1 MNKTLYDILLDV
13 SKSSMIDAGDLQTAG
28 LLILTA
34 ATQGLRISRAG
45 VWLLTAD
52 KQAICAKMLI
62 DGDDCKFNTD
72 LYLARAD
79 FPRYFASLDRERA
92 VVAHNAQENEHTS
105 EFRESYLIPFGITSL
120 LDAPIRHRGEMLGII
135 CCEHQGDA
143 RTWSNEEVAF
153 ASALADTYG
162 RAISAAQRN
171 DYEQQLKEIN
181 EQLEQKIN
189 ERTNVLQ
196 DALRNLNRTQAQ
208 LIESEK
214 LASLGRLVSGLA
226 HEINTP
232 LGIAVTSSSH
242 CASELKRLQKLYQD
256 EALNEEEFAHFLTDL
271 DDALGLIN
279 SNLNRAATLVQNF
292 KLSGSIHTANE
303 EEQFELRSCIDLT
316 LKSLQPLL
324 KKNQINCALLSG
336 PEIVLNSYPGAIA
349 QIITNL
355 ITNSIHHAFHHN
367 LSDTLT
373 DASSNTFADSKEK
386 HIRIELKQT
395 PENIIIHYRDNGCGI
410 AEDIRPKI
418 FEPFFTTARRTG
430 GSGLGLS
437 IVYNLVTQ
445 KLGGEIALDGEQ
457 SQGASFTINIPPS
470 RANKL

>member
-1 MNKTLYDILLDV
+1 
-13 SKSSMIDAGDLQTAG
+13 
-28 LLILTA
+28 
-34 ATQGLRISRAG
+34 
-45 VWLLTAD
+45 
-52 KQAICAKMLI
+52 
-62 DGDDCKFNTD
+62 
-72 LYLARAD
+72 
-79 FPRYFASLDRERA
+79 
-92 VVAHNAQENEHTS
+92 
-105 EFRESYLIPFGITSL
+105 
-120 LDAPIRHRGEMLGII
+120 I
-135 CCEHQGDA
+135 CCEHQGEM
-143 RTWSNEEVAF
+143 RTWSNEEIAF

-171 DYEQQLKEIN
+171 DYERQLKEIN

-189 ERTNVLQ
+189 DRTNVLQ
-196 DALRNLNRTQAQ
+196 DALRNLNHTQAK

-242 CASELKRLQKLYQD
+242 CASELKRVQKLYKD
-256 EALNEEEFAHFLTDL
+256 EALNEEEFAQFLAGLEDG
-271 DDALGLIN
+271 LGLIN
-279 SNLNRAATLVQNF
+279 TNLNRAATLVQNF

-324 KKNQINCALLSG
+324 KKNHINCVLLAG
-336 PEIVLNSYPGAIA
+336 VDITLNSYPGAIA

-355 ITNSIHHAFHHN
+355 ITNSIHHAFHH
-367 LSDTLT
+367 T
-373 DASSNTFADSKEK
+373 ADKQ
-386 HIRIELKQT
+386 IRIELNQT
-395 PENIIIHYRDNGCGI
+395 PEQITIQYRDNGCGI
-410 AEDIRPKI
+410 ADDIRPKI

-445 KLGGEIALDGEQ
+445 KLGGDIVIDDYQ
-457 SQGASFTINIPPS
+457 SQGAGFSIGIPCCT
-470 RANKL
+470 

>member
-1 MNKTLYDILLDV
+1 MDKTLYDILLDV
-13 SKSSMIDAGDLQTAG
+13 SKSSMIDEGDLQTAG
-28 LLILTA
+28 LLILSA
-34 ATQGLRISRAG
+34 ATQGLQISRAG
-45 VWLLTAD
+45 IWLLTED
-52 KQAICAKMLI
+52 KQAIRGKMLI
-62 DGDDCKFNTD
+62 DGDDCKLNTD
-72 LYLARAD
+72 LCLARKD
-79 FPRYFASLDRERA
+79 FPHYFNSLDTERA
-92 VVAHNAQENEHTS
+92 VVAHDAQNDASTN
-105 EFRESYLIPFGITSL
+105 EFRESYLIPFGITSM

-135 CCEHQGDA
+135 CCEHQGEA
-143 RTWSNEEVAF
+143 RTWSNEEIAF

-171 DYEQQLKEIN
+171 DYERQLKDIN

-196 DALRNLNRTQAQ
+196 DALRNLNHTQAK

-242 CASELKRLQKLYQD
+242 CASELKRVQKLYQD
-256 EALNEEEFAHFLTDL
+256 DALNEAEFAQFLTGL
-271 DDALGLIN
+271 DDGLGLIN
-279 SNLNRAATLVQNF
+279 NNLSRAATLVQNF

-324 KKNQINCALLSG
+324 TKNQIHCVLLPG
-336 PEIVLNSYPGAIA
+336 TDITLNSYPGAIA

-355 ITNSIHHAFHHN
+355 ITNSIHHAFH
-367 LSDTLT
+367 
-373 DASSNTFADSKEK
+373 NTKEK
-386 HIRIELKQT
+386 QIRIELNQT
-395 PENIIIHYRDNGCGI
+395 PEEITIHYRDNGCGI

-445 KLGGEIALDGEQ
+445 KLGGEISIDEDQ
-457 SQGASFTINIPPS
+457 SHGAIFHICMPELST
-470 RANKL
+470 RH